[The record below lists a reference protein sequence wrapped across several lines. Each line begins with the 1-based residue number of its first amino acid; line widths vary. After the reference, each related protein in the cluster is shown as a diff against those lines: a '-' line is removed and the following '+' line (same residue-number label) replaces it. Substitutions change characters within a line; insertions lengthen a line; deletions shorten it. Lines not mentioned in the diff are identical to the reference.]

1 MARLGSR
8 GHRTGEVLGARRGR
22 EGLANGAR
30 SEEVVLGWARLPVKR
45 AHVGLESDV
54 LA

>member
-1 MARLGSR
+1 MGTPGNKTREGQ
-8 GHRTGEVLGARRGR
+8 GARRGR
-22 EGLANGAR
+22 EGLADGAR

>member
-1 MARLGSR
+1 MGSR
-8 GHRTGEVLGARRGR
+8 GHEPCEGQSARRGR
-22 EGLANGAR
+22 EGLADGAR